1 MANQPLT
8 YKFTVSGKSYT
19 FTVTTDYIAFNENG
33 AMGYIRYPFST
44 FLDKEVSPVG
54 RGRREVRPVR
64 PGYVLSYPYQVAYL
78 VTFTGTAGYFNWAG
92 RHRQYIRPVSSQAKA
107 LATAVAIARELSRQ
121 GRLWTGLLV
130 DHATGATYYVKGFN
144 YWLRKSN
151 GNAIPEVRLYLAR
164 FKVNGLRRR
173 RRGTYDLIILYSS
186 EPLTSKA
193 KVTLKEVGQYIIR
206 SFRPGKESEE
216 SDWEKEINAIKSWL
230 ERNTR

>member
-8 YKFTVSGKSYT
+8 YTFTVGGKSYT
-19 FTVTTDYIAFNENG
+19 FKVTTDYYAFNVNG
-33 AMGYIRYPFST
+33 AMGFIKYSFST

-54 RGRREVRPVR
+54 RGKREVRPVR

-92 RHRQYIRPVSSQAKA
+92 RRRQYIRPVTSQAKA

-144 YWLRKSN
+144 YWVRKAN
-151 GNAIPEVRLYLAR
+151 GNATPEVRLYLAR
-164 FKVNGLRRR
+164 FKVNGLRKRK
-173 RRGTYDLIILYSS
+173 RGTYDLIILYTS
-186 EPLTSKA
+186 EPLTSKSKA
-193 KVTLKEVGQYIIR
+193 TLKEVAQWLIR
-206 SFRPGKESEE
+206 SLRPEGEAP
-216 SDWEKEINAIKSWL
+216 EKEASAIKSWL
-230 ERNTR
+230 SRKG